1 MYFLL
6 NSKDSKRILRRDF
19 NEEKEN
25 IINII
30 NRNLTIGLIGCGK
43 ADASE
48 ESKGTGEDK
57 TITIGVTPVPHA
69 EIVNAIKPDLEAKGY
84 TVEVIEYTDYVTPNT
99 ALEDGDIDANY
110 FQTKP
115 YLEETNEGKGYS
127 ITYTK
132 GVHLEPIGIYSHNF
146 KSLEEIEEG
155 ARVAVPNDPSNE
167 ARALRLL
174 ESAGLIKLKEGE
186 LVTPKDITENPKNLE
201 FEELEAAQLPRV
213 LEEVGIAVINGN
225 YAMEADLSPAEDAL
239 YLEDATTE
247 ASKKYHNVIAVKEGN
262 EDSQKIKDLTEVL
275 TSDAVKKFIEENY
288 NGSVLP
294 VF

>member
-1 MYFLL
+1 M
-6 NSKDSKRILRRDF
+6 KKKRILS
-19 NEEKEN
+19 
-25 IINII
+25 IL
-30 NRNLTIGLIGCGK
+30 LTGILSIGLIGCGK

-110 FQTKP
+110 FQTIP

-146 KSLEEIEEG
+146 KSLEDIEEG